1 MIDSPRLRVGVTLH
15 CIQNDGLVML
25 SSWDRAGFAGVERM
39 AAPRGER
46 LATPRRTLRAAIDCV
61 GIGLH
66 SGLDVRLRLAPAE
79 AGAGIVFRRT
89 DLNVEIPARHD
100 LVLDTTLCTVI
111 SVPGRPEARI
121 GTIEHVMAALAAS
134 QVDDVIVQVS
144 GPEVPIL
151 DGSAAPFLFL
161 IESAGIVEHGG
172 ARETIEILQPVRVE
186 RGAAFAELRPH
197 HTARDAGLELSLAID
212 FDAAAIGRQAYT
224 MSLTPESFAENLARA
239 RTFTQA
245 AEVEALRAV
254 GLARG
259 GSLTN
264 AVVVDGAKIL
274 NPEGLRFADE
284 FVRHKMLDVIGDLAL
299 AGAAICGR
307 FVGNRTG
314 HALNNLL
321 LRSLFADAANFRV
334 TRTARVGAAMT
345 MAAAAAPS
353 V

>member
-1 MIDSPRLRVGVTLH
+1 MDY
-15 CIQNDGLVML
+15 
-25 SSWDRAGFAGVERM
+25 A
-39 AAPRGER
+39 AAPRR
-46 LATPRRTLRAAIDCV
+46 SLRAAIDCV
-61 GIGLH
+61 GVGLH
-66 SGLDVRLRLAPAE
+66 SGADVRLRLVPAA

-89 DLNVEIPARHD
+89 DLGVDVPARFD
-100 LVLDTTLCTVI
+100 MVMDTTLCTVI
-111 SVPGRPEARI
+111 SLPGRPETRI
-121 GTIEHVMAALAAS
+121 GTVEHLMAALAAS
-134 QVDDVIVQVS
+134 QIDDLLVEIN
-144 GPEVPIL
+144 GPEVPVL

-172 ARETIEILQPVRVE
+172 ARETIEVLRPVRVE
-186 RGAAFAELRPH
+186 RGEAFAELRPNH
-197 HTARDAGLELSLAID
+197 GPHEAGLELSLAID
-212 FDAAAIGRQAYT
+212 FAASAIGRQAYT
-224 MSLTPESFAENLARA
+224 MSLTPANFALNLAPA

-245 AEVEALRAV
+245 AEVEALRAA

-259 GSLTN
+259 GSLAN

-299 AGAAICGR
+299 AGAAISGR

-321 LRSLFADAANFRV
+321 LRALFADAANYRV
-334 TRTARVGAAMT
+334 TRTARVGGAMT